1 MASTV
6 FFGVSK
12 NKKKGRFY
20 AHAWLESGG
29 LTVTGD
35 KHLEQF
41 TVIACFKS

>member
-1 MASTV
+1 MKKMV
-6 FFGVSK
+6 FFGVS
-12 NKKKGRFY
+12 KKKGRFY